1 MTKSFTAGNPLA
13 LIIEDNDA
21 IGEICQVA
29 LEKAQFK
36 VELIQ
41 DGRMALDRLA
51 VVTPALIILDLHLPN
66 VSGQQVIHYIRTTE
80 RLAKTRIILS
90 TADLPRSE
98 NVQNEVD
105 FVLVKPFG
113 FTKLYELAKEL
124 RSTITF

>member
-1 MTKSFTAGNPLA
+1 MTESFAGGNPLA

-21 IGEICQVA
+21 VAEICQVA
-29 LEKAQFK
+29 LEKAQFA
-36 VELIQ
+36 VELVQ

-51 VVTPALIILDLHLPN
+51 AITPALILLDLHLPK

-80 RLAKTRIILS
+80 RLGKTRIVLS

-98 NVQNEVD
+98 SLQDEVD
-105 FVLVKPFG
+105 FVLLKPFG